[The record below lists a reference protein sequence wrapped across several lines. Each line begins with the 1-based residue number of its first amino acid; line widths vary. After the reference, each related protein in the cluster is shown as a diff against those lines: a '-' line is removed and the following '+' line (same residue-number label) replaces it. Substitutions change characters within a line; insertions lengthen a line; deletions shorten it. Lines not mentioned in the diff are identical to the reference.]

1 MNQQHKVKNDF
12 YFDDK
17 KKENYTE
24 KNINKDILVGK
35 SKPLTYIVETNWS
48 RQRYFCNSKFI
59 TFLKM
64 LLLYTYIVSTG
75 QTFGEIVGEVG
86 GLNTVPEYIFEDVKE
101 ADLPEAENVDELDM
115 VTKME
120 CEIIRE
126 FCEEVEQFEKY
137 LNDFLE
143 NF

>member
-17 KKENYTE
+17 KKENYSE
-24 KNINKDILVGK
+24 KSINKDILVGMLR
-35 SKPLTYIVETNWS
+35 PLSYTAETNS
-48 RQRYFCNSKFI
+48 SKQRYFFSSKLI
-59 TFLKM
+59 LFLKM
-64 LLLYTYIVSTG
+64 FLLYTYIVSAG

-86 GLNTVPEYIFEDVKE
+86 SLNTVPHDNFEDVKE
-101 ADLPEAENVDELDM
+101 ADLPEAENVDEIDM